1 MTYEMDI
8 AGLKRELPL
17 CRVTDDLYIGAFVMF
32 GDVEL
37 TVHCAAELLKRA
49 PEYDYII
56 APEAKAIPLL
66 YEMARQSGAE
76 KYFLARKGA
85 KAYMTG
91 VFEVEVR
98 SITTMHIQK
107 LVIDTADAELIKALN
122 GAHRIFPY
130 FFLSEIEKRAAAADN
145 YAVSCEQAI
154 VKLLIYIRLRGA
166 RLHFKPY
173 SRYHI
178 PALYAVCYPFK
189 PERLKAAV
197 ARRPVAQVIASAA
210 GFVPAVIYAE
220 NLAARIRGG
229 IYKRQQLGV
238 IGICPKAIH
247 IVVKYNHRR
256 HRPLRPPLPLKIVKQ
271 PYGVAQAAAHAAAD
285 RFSRYIF
292 IARL

>member
-49 PEYDYII
+49 PEYDYLI

-107 LVIDTADAELIKALN
+107 LVIDTADAELIKGKKILIVDDVISTGESLHAMEELV
-122 GAHRIFPY
+122 HR
-130 FFLSEIEKRAAAADN
+130 A
-145 YAVSCEQAI
+145 
-154 VKLLIYIRLRGA
+154 GG
-166 RLHFKPY
+166 
-173 SRYHI
+173 
-178 PALYAVCYPFK
+178 
-189 PERLKAAV
+189 
-197 ARRPVAQVIASAA
+197 VIA
-210 GFVPAVIYAE
+210 GKMAVLAE
-220 NLAARIRGG
+220 GDAKDRDDIITLA
-229 IYKRQQLGV
+229 
-238 IGICPKAIH
+238 
-247 IVVKYNHRR
+247 
-256 HRPLRPPLPLKIVKQ
+256 PLPLFNSDGSVKE
-271 PYGVAQAAAHAAAD
+271 
-285 RFSRYIF
+285 
-292 IARL
+292 